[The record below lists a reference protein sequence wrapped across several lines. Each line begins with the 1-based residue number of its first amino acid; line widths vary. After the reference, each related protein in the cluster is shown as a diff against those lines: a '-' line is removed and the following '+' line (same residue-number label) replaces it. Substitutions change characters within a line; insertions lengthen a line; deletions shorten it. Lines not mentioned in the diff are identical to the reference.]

1 MDSYSRIARLRFGDS
16 DMEQELLSVT
26 SGGLFK
32 NGITR
37 SDFPVSDESLPE
49 KQAAVILKTFAFL
62 SLLSQGHDLITPV
75 ILNADEQRYVDA
87 DEELRRKMEERARK
101 RIGVA
106 FDVGKGLQ
114 KEYDEAARRNGGVM
128 PHTRRRHLRCA
139 NTGPGGR
146 IKKFVWGQK
155 VSLMQKQASSQR
167 FLRFMGE
174 ESPDES
180 DKLWRSIS
188 GQTSRSVCVL
198 RY

>member
-1 MDSYSRIARLRFGDS
+1 
-16 DMEQELLSVT
+16 MEQELLSVT

-49 KQAAVILKTFAFL
+49 KQVAVILKTFAFL

-101 RIGVA
+101 VLVPQGLTLARAENTTRQQDVMVALCLTQGV
-106 FDVGKGLQ
+106 GT
-114 KEYDEAARRNGGVM
+114 GV
-128 PHTRRRHLRCA
+128 PTLSRGESR
-139 NTGPGGR
+139 
-146 IKKFVWGQK
+146 FVWVKECLVNAEAGKFADSHGFHVKNHQMNPT
-155 VSLMQKQASSQR
+155 SYSS
-167 FLRFMGE
+167 
-174 ESPDES
+174 
-180 DKLWRSIS
+180 KRSVS
-188 GQTSRSVCVL
+188 GQTSRSICVL